1 MNEIVLRAQGIS
13 NHVFGPEWGP
23 QVYTVGHSL
32 AMIVLVLV
40 PVLLTVLYYQLV
52 ERWVIGWIQVGGF
65 RCIVGQ
71 THGVIAVEHTSIPAR
86 RNRVSSAMLSSACAA
101 VGP

>member
-23 QVYTVGHSL
+23 QVYTFGHSL
-32 AMIVLVLV
+32 AMIVIVLV

-52 ERWVIGWIQVGGF
+52 ERWVIGWIHSPRGRSCRSRRAGSSP
-65 RCIVGQ
+65 
-71 THGVIAVEHTSIPAR
+71 TSTR
-86 RNRVSSAMLSSACAA
+86 RSC
-101 VGP
+101 